1 MSTIEVTSPFD
12 GRVVGSVPFTTVE
25 GVQKAIDTAYE
36 KFLDVDNWI
45 PKYKRIEILENLM
58 KIMSSQVEE
67 LTILCASEGGK
78 PYIDSKVE
86 IQRAINGVKIA
97 IEQIGLQE
105 GQEIAMGHTASSA
118 NRMAYTMKEPI
129 GVVAAISAFNHPFNL
144 AIHQVIPAIAV
155 GCPVIIR
162 PATQT
167 PMSALRLVELLKEAG
182 LPEG

>member
-1 MSTIEVTSPFD
+1 
-12 GRVVGSVPFTTVE
+12 
-25 GVQKAIDTAYE
+25 
-36 KFLDVDNWI
+36 
-45 PKYKRIEILENLM
+45 
-58 KIMSSQVEE
+58 
-67 LTILCASEGGK
+67 
-78 PYIDSKVE
+78 
-86 IQRAINGVKIA
+86 
-97 IEQIGLQE
+97 
-105 GQEIAMGHTASSA
+105 MGHTPSSS

-182 LPEG
+182 LPEGWAQAVVCDRAGGELLVTSPKTAFFTFIGSGPVGWYLNSKASAGTRSALEHGGVAPVIVEPDADVEAMIPDLVKVDSTMLVKFVFLFKEFCT